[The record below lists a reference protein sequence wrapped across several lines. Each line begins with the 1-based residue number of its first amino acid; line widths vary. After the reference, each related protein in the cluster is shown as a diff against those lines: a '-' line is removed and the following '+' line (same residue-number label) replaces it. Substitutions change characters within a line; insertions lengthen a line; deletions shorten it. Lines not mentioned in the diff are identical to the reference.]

1 MIRRSSLVHTRTW
14 VVPEEFKKLDEV
26 AAAAAAANDARGTG
40 LS

>member
-1 MIRRSSLVHTRTW
+1 MVLGSALVCTRTW